1 MNFLSSFLPAIFI
14 IHSNIHLSM
23 QIINQ
28 DFRKGIV
35 KLKVNDPEDLWYLS
49 HLIETGDLV
58 KGLTY
63 RKIKVGDGE
72 NAKSV
77 KKPMTVKIEAETID
91 FENTNS
97 LRINGKVK
105 EGPEDL
111 PKDCYQ
117 AISLEIDSEFSLEK
131 KDWLEYQKQKLKESS
146 EKKYQHLI
154 CLFDR
159 EEAIFALTKSFGY
172 EIILTLKG
180 EAPKK
185 AEKVEIKKEF
195 YLEIIQMLED
205 YSQRYKPENI
215 ILASPAF
222 YKEDLLKKISN
233 SELKKKMVL
242 ANCSDV
248 STASISE
255 ILKQPELS
263 DILKSSRLRKE
274 KLILDELLN
283 EINKKGKAVYGWKE
297 VKSAV
302 EQGAVLKLLLT
313 DNFIQQRKL
322 KKEFDELDQIM
333 KQVDSQKGEIH
344 ILTLEQESGQRLK
357 GLGGIAAILRYKLE
371 W

>member
-1 MNFLSSFLPAIFI
+1 
-14 IHSNIHLSM
+14 M
-23 QIINQ
+23 QILNQ
-28 DFRKGIV
+28 DFKKGLV

-49 HLIETGDLV
+49 HLIESGDFV
-58 KGLTY
+58 KGTTA
-63 RKIKVGDGE
+63 RKVKIGDGE
-72 NAKSV
+72 NAQSV

-91 FENTNS
+91 FENANS

-117 AISLEIDSEFSLEK
+117 SISLEIDSEFFLEK
-131 KDWLEYQKQKLKESS
+131 KNWLEYQKQKLKEAS

-159 EEAIFALTKSFGY
+159 EEAIFALTRTFGY
-172 EIILTLKG
+172 EILLNLKG

-195 YLEIIQMLED
+195 YPEIIQLLED

-215 ILASPAF
+215 ILVSPAF

-233 SELKKKMVL
+233 PELKKKIVL

-248 STASISE
+248 STASINE

-263 DILKSSRLRKE
+263 EILKSSRLRKE
-274 KLILDELLN
+274 KLVLDELLN
-283 EINKKGKAVYGWKE
+283 EINKKGKAAYGWKE
-297 VKSAV
+297 VKSAAD
-302 EQGAVLKLLLT
+302 QRAIAKLLLT
-313 DNFIQQRKL
+313 DQFIQQKKL
-322 KKEFDELDQIM
+322 KKEFDELDQMM
-333 KQVDSQKGEIH
+333 KQIDSQKGEIQ
-344 ILTLEQESGQRLK
+344 ILTAEQESGQRLK